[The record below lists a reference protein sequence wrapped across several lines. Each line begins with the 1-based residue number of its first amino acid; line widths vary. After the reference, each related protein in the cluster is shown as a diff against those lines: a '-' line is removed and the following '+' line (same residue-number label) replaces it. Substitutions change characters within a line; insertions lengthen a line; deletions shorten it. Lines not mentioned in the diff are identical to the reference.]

1 MVRRLEII
9 GEATRKLSEIARN
22 RRPDVPWRDV
32 AGMRDKL
39 IQEYFGVDLV
49 TVWETAH
56 EDIPAL
62 EQAVS
67 RILGKSGSN

>member
-9 GEATRKLSEIARN
+9 GEATKRLSERTRN
-22 RRPDVPWRDV
+22 QQPDVPWRDI

-39 IQEYFGVDLV
+39 IHEYFGVDLV
-49 TVWETAH
+49 TVWETAR

-62 EQAVS
+62 KQAVV
-67 RILGKSGSN
+67 RILGKSGPN